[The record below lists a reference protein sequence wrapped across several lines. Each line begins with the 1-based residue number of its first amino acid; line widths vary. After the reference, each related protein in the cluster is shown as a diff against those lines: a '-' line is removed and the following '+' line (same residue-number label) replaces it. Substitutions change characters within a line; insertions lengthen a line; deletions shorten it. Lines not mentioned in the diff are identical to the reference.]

1 MGIQS
6 WNKKVIS
13 RLIEKGSITSSDSI
27 NIHCFIDEH
36 TTATKGIYGLEEA
49 IFKEL
54 HEGTINFKYG
64 KYFEPIFKNQTLS
77 VTVKYVNSEAYELI
91 RAADIIANR
100 VLFEIEKGNIQS
112 IEAENLC
119 LRYFPYDR

>member
-1 MGIQS
+1 MTKFNASASKTGGTRFAMLELINDGIAS
-6 WNKKVIS
+6 ENDNMVTY
-13 RLIEKGSITSSDSI
+13 SIYRVRI
-27 NIHCFIDEH
+27 N
-36 TTATKGIYGLEEA
+36 TA
-49 IFKEL
+49 
-54 HEGTINFKYG
+54 EGYEIIQPSEYG